1 MMFLHYVMFK
11 RFIGRRRLYSYIT
24 MFCKS
29 YSIKLSFNYGAC
41 SGRGIDCAIVC
52 ENLKLIKLR

>member
-11 RFIGRRRLYSYIT
+11 RFIGRRRLYSDIT

-29 YSIKLSFNYGAC
+29 YSIELLFNYGAC
-41 SGRGIDCAIVC
+41 SGRGMDFAIVC
-52 ENLKLIKLR
+52 ENLKLIKLS

>member
-11 RFIGRRRLYSYIT
+11 RFIDRRRLYSYIT

-29 YSIKLSFNYGAC
+29 YSIELLFNYGAC
-41 SGRGIDCAIVC
+41 SGRGMDCAIVC
-52 ENLKLIKLR
+52 ENLKLIKLC